1 MTMLRAAARKQIA
14 HCDNLSQTEIRSAS
28 KGDVSLKPPL
38 KGCGDYIMGYR
49 NMATSIRLD
58 DDFVEEVKVHAEA
71 MSRSVPKQIEYW
83 AKIGRIA
90 EDNPELPFS
99 FINEILLAK
108 SEIDNGRM
116 TKYVRRR
123 DREKS

>member
-1 MTMLRAAARKQIA
+1 
-14 HCDNLSQTEIRSAS
+14 
-28 KGDVSLKPPL
+28 
-38 KGCGDYIMGYR
+38 
-49 NMATSIRLD
+49 MATSIRLD

-71 MSRSVPKQIEYW
+71 MRRSVPKQIEYW